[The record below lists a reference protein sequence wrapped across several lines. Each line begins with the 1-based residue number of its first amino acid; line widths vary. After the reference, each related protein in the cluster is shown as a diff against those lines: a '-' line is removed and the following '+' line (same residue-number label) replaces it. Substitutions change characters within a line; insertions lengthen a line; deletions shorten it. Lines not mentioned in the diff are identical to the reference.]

1 MQIITMEEAKHQ
13 AVKEAQQRLGQ
24 DLHDS
29 LSSSVASV
37 KHQLEV
43 LSLDTDNLDLKHK
56 LTSLQAVVTDVY
68 EATRNKSHEWFNA
81 PGGQQEQSFEQAIK
95 LVTDSAL
102 PDGRYIKD
110 IHIDNDALLRVGVDI
125 RIALL
130 RVIQEAITN
139 IIKHAKARKVGIL
152 IYEEVNRLIVAVCD
166 DGKGLE
172 DKKSS
177 NGKSSMGLQSIRRRV
192 QHLNGETIIRSGTIG
207 TEIIV
212 SIPLAILE

>member
-81 PGGQQEQSFEQAIK
+81 PGGQQEQSFGQAIK
-95 LVTDSAL
+95 SVTDSAL

-130 RVIQEAITN
+130 RVIQD